1 MELLELNKKLNE
13 GHTYN
18 IKSGEYPKSKIT
30 IKSSGTADNP
40 IHIVADNVILSNET
54 TLNIKG
60 SYVIFE
66 GFVFQNVNINKM
78 VKLEGDYIQLRNCV
92 FEGMKKD
99 VECILRVTGQN
110 CKILNNKFS
119 YFDKK
124 GCLIIVQH
132 TEDKPSFCSIMGN
145 SFLDRREGKGNGYEI
160 IRLGDSNSS
169 LWDGKNIIYNNSF
182 NMCNG
187 EIEIVSI
194 KCCKNVIYANKFLN
208 SKGGL
213 CLRHGRDNVVAYNY
227 FDGSYTPGSA
237 GVRITGKGHKIFYN
251 TFQYLEDDEPFRSA
265 LTIMCGEL
273 NNKLNGY
280 EPVENVEIKFNDFI
294 HCRDVM
300 SLGVNNKRKS
310 NIKPKNL
317 IITEN
322 RIIKCVG
329 MFNMS
334 KKVLGYESSKV
345 TDNKILKYEQK
356 LIMKKPENSYYDMD
370 IIDVY
375 EKLYNLQD
383 EVIITKEDKEIEIEN
398 NKNKEEKEDISKK
411 VVTKLDKVISG
422 SYCEAEE
429 KKEGDEG
436 DLSSQ
441 KLRPANKELLEII
454 EDMKKEFEEEMKTTK
469 KRLEALKNLAEL
481 LN

>member
-1 MELLELNKKLNE
+1 
-13 GHTYN
+13 
-18 IKSGEYPKSKIT
+18 
-30 IKSSGTADNP
+30 
-40 IHIVADNVILSNET
+40 
-54 TLNIKG
+54 
-60 SYVIFE
+60 
-66 GFVFQNVNINKM
+66 M

-145 SFLDRREGKGNGYEI
+145 SFLDRREGKGN
-160 IRLGDSNSS
+160 
-169 LWDGKNIIYNNSF
+169 F

-429 KKEGDEG
+429 
-436 DLSSQ
+436 
-441 KLRPANKELLEII
+441 N
-454 EDMKKEFEEEMKTTK
+454 MKKEFEEEMKTTK